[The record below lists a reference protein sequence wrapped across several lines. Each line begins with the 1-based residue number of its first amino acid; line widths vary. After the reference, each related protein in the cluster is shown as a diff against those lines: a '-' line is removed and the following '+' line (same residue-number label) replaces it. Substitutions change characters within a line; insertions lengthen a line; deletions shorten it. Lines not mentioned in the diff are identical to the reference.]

1 MEKIKEIINWVG
13 TDGLLHL
20 LVCWL
25 LILVITPMNGIWVA
39 VLTAILLSL
48 GKEAWDM
55 LIQKDNDKVQAIHDL
70 ICDGV
75 GIVSG
80 LLTIMLWWIVIF

>member
-13 TDGLLHL
+13 SDGLLHL

-48 GKEAWDM
+48 GKEVWDV
-55 LIQKDNDKVQAIHDL
+55 LIQKDNDKTQAIHDL

-75 GIVSG
+75 GIMAG